1 MRSRLSLLQTAVA
14 ASVVLVFIVAHADP
28 VLTLFSWLTNV
39 ATLCIIAL
47 MALSSAA
54 VFVFFRRIDRGD
66 TGDARGRVA
75 GTVRSCFRGCNGRG
89 GTVALITMIGSD
101 TGTTLDL
108 VSPDRPSS
116 AFPLNPLHTHTARR
130 LEVGSEP
137 YQSGLLQVTRHFV
150 AHQDAGVRIV
160 DVLHVD

>member
-54 VFVFFRRIDRGD
+54 VFVFFRRIDRGN
-66 TGDARGRVA
+66 TG
-75 GTVRSCFRGCNGRG
+75 GCAWACCRYCP
-89 GTVALITMIGSD
+89 VLLS
-101 TGTTLDL
+101 
-108 VSPDRPSS
+108 
-116 AFPLNPLHTHTARR
+116 R
-130 LEVGSEP
+130 L
-137 YQSGLLQVTRHFV
+137 
-150 AHQDAGVRIV
+150 
-160 DVLHVD
+160 